1 MGELTKIMIT
11 KLPQVLSAQQ
21 VSSILQLIEHGH
33 FTSGKST
40 AGWHAKGVK
49 NNLQWQGESEL
60 NEQIQQG
67 MQGALT
73 QHPQFSR
80 AAYAK
85 SMMPFIISE
94 STLGGGYGN
103 HIDDALMAND
113 TVLRTDISCTVFLTA
128 PQDYAGG
135 ELVMNLSGM
144 EMAFK
149 LNAGDAII
157 YPSTTLHRV
166 NPVTSGSR
174 KVALTW
180 IESHIPQASQ
190 REILFDLDCARKDI
204 IKHHGKTD
212 AFDRITKTH
221 SNLLRQWAM
230 T

>member
-1 MGELTKIMIT
+1 MIT
-11 KLPQVLSAQQ
+11 KLAQVLTSQQ
-21 VSSILQLIEHGH
+21 VSSLLQLIEHGD
-33 FTSGKST
+33 FINGKST
-40 AGWHAKGVK
+40 AGWHAKEVK
-49 NNLQWQGESEL
+49 NNQQWQAEPEL
-60 NEQIQQG
+60 NEQIQQAL
-67 MQGALT
+67 QGTLT
-73 QHPQFSR
+73 QHPLFSG
-80 AAYAK
+80 ASYAK

-113 TVLRTDISCTVFLTA
+113 TVLRTDISCTVFLTP
-128 PQDYAGG
+128 PQDYEGG

-180 IESHIPQASQ
+180 IESHISRASQ
-190 REILFDLDCARKDI
+190 REMLFDLDCARKEIMKD
-204 IKHHGKTD
+204 HGKTD

-221 SNLLRQWAM
+221 ANLLRQWAR

>member
-1 MGELTKIMIT
+1 MIT

-21 VSSILQLIEHGH
+21 ISSIIQLVEHGD
-33 FTSGKST
+33 FIDGKST
-40 AGWHAKGVK
+40 AGWHAKAVK
-49 NNLQWQGESEL
+49 TNRQWQGEPEL

-73 QHPQFSR
+73 PHPLFSG
-80 AAYAK
+80 ATYAK

-113 TVLRTDISCTVFLTA
+113 SVLRTDISCTVFLT
-128 PQDYAGG
+128 PPEDYEGG

-174 KVALTW
+174 QVALTW

-190 REILFDLDCARKDI
+190 REMLFDLDTARKDI
-204 IKHHGKTD
+204 MEHQGKTD

-221 SNLLRQWAM
+221 ANLLRQWAM

>member
-1 MGELTKIMIT
+1 MIT

-21 VSSILQLIEHGH
+21 ISSIIQLVEHGD
-33 FTSGKST
+33 FIDGKST
-40 AGWHAKGVK
+40 AGWHAKAVK
-49 NNLQWQGESEL
+49 TNRQWQGEPEL

-73 QHPQFSR
+73 QHPLFSG
-80 AAYAK
+80 ATYAK

-113 TVLRTDISCTVFLTA
+113 TVLRTDISCTVFLT
-128 PQDYAGG
+128 PPEDYEGG

-190 REILFDLDCARKDI
+190 REMLFDLDTARKDI
-204 IKHHGKTD
+204 MEHHGKTD

-221 SNLLRQWAM
+221 ANLLRQWAM

>member
-1 MGELTKIMIT
+1 MIT

-21 VSSILQLIEHGH
+21 ISSIIQLVEHGD
-33 FTSGKST
+33 FIDGKIT
-40 AGWHAKGVK
+40 AGWHAKAVK
-49 NNLQWQGESEL
+49 TNRQWQGEPEL

-73 QHPQFSR
+73 QHPLFSG
-80 AAYAK
+80 ATYAK

-113 TVLRTDISCTVFLTA
+113 TVLRTDISCTVFLT
-128 PQDYAGG
+128 PPEDYEGG

-174 KVALTW
+174 QVALTW

-190 REILFDLDCARKDI
+190 REMLFDLDTARKDI
-204 IKHHGKTD
+204 MEHQGKTD

-221 SNLLRQWAM
+221 ANLLRQWAM

>member
-1 MGELTKIMIT
+1 MIT

-21 VSSILQLIEHGH
+21 ISSIIQLVEHGN
-33 FTSGKST
+33 FIDGKST
-40 AGWHAKGVK
+40 AGWHAKAVK
-49 NNLQWQGESEL
+49 TNRQWQGEPEL
-60 NEQIQQG
+60 IEQIQQG

-73 QHPQFSR
+73 QHPLFSG
-80 AAYAK
+80 ATYAK

-113 TVLRTDISCTVFLTA
+113 TVLRTDISCTVFLT
-128 PQDYAGG
+128 PPEDYEGG

-190 REILFDLDCARKDI
+190 REMLFDLDTARKDI
-204 IKHHGKTD
+204 MEHQGKTD

-221 SNLLRQWAM
+221 ANLLRQWAM

>member
-1 MGELTKIMIT
+1 MIT

-21 VSSILQLIEHGH
+21 ISSIIQLVEHGD
-33 FTSGKST
+33 FIDGKST
-40 AGWHAKGVK
+40 AGWHAKAVK
-49 NNLQWQGESEL
+49 TNRQWQGEPEL

-73 QHPQFSR
+73 QHPLFSG
-80 AAYAK
+80 ATYAK

-94 STLGGGYGN
+94 STLCGGYGN

-113 TVLRTDISCTVFLTA
+113 TVLRTDISCTVFLT
-128 PQDYAGG
+128 PPEDYEGG

-190 REILFDLDCARKDI
+190 REMLFDLDTARKDI
-204 IKHHGKTD
+204 IDHQGKTA
-212 AFDRITKTH
+212 AFDRITNTVA
-221 SNLLRQWAM
+221 NLLRQWAM

>member
-1 MGELTKIMIT
+1 MIT

-21 VSSILQLIEHGH
+21 ISSIIQLVEHGD
-33 FTSGKST
+33 FIDGKST
-40 AGWHAKGVK
+40 AGWHAQEVK
-49 NNLQWQGESEL
+49 TNRQWQGEPEL

-73 QHPQFSR
+73 QHPLFSG
-80 AAYAK
+80 ATYAK

-113 TVLRTDISCTVFLTA
+113 TVLRTDISCTVFLT
-128 PQDYAGG
+128 PPEDYEGG

-174 KVALTW
+174 QVALTW

-190 REILFDLDCARKDI
+190 REMLFDLDTARKDI
-204 IKHHGKTD
+204 MEHQGKTD

-221 SNLLRQWAM
+221 ANLLRQWAM

>member
-1 MGELTKIMIT
+1 MIT
-11 KLPQVLSAQQ
+11 KLPKVLSAQQ
-21 VSSILQLIEHGH
+21 VSSIIQLIEHGQ
-33 FTSGKST
+33 FINGQNT
-40 AGWHAKGVK
+40 AGWHAKTVK
-49 NNLQWQGESEL
+49 HNTQWQGESEL

-67 MQGALT
+67 IQAALV
-73 QHPQFSR
+73 QHSQFSG

-94 STLGGGYGN
+94 SALGGGYGD

-113 TVLRTDISCTVFLTA
+113 TILRTDISCTIFLTP
-128 PQDYAGG
+128 PQDYDGG
-135 ELVMNLSGM
+135 ELVMSLSGM
-144 EMAFK
+144 EMEFK

-180 IESHIPQASQ
+180 IESHIPQAYQ
-190 REILFDLDCARKDI
+190 REILFDLDCARKEI
-204 IKHHGKTD
+204 MERHGKTG

-221 SNLLRQWAM
+221 ANLLRQWAM

>member
-1 MGELTKIMIT
+1 MIT

-21 VSSILQLIEHGH
+21 ISSIIQLVEHGD
-33 FTSGKST
+33 FIDGKNT
-40 AGWHAKGVK
+40 AGWHAQEVK
-49 NNLQWQGESEL
+49 TNRQWQGEPEL

-73 QHPQFSR
+73 QHPLFSG
-80 AAYAK
+80 ATYAK

-113 TVLRTDISCTVFLTA
+113 TVLRTDISCTVFLT
-128 PQDYAGG
+128 PPEDYEGG

-190 REILFDLDCARKDI
+190 REMLFDLDTARKDI
-204 IKHHGKTD
+204 MEHQGKTD

-221 SNLLRQWAM
+221 ANLLRQWAM

>member
-1 MGELTKIMIT
+1 MIT

-21 VSSILQLIEHGH
+21 ISSIIQLVEHGD
-33 FTSGKST
+33 FIDGKST
-40 AGWHAKGVK
+40 AGWHAQEVK
-49 NNLQWQGESEL
+49 TNRQWQGEPEL

-73 QHPQFSR
+73 QHPLFSG
-80 AAYAK
+80 ATYAK

-113 TVLRTDISCTVFLTA
+113 TVLRTDISCTVFLT
-128 PQDYAGG
+128 PPEDYEGG

-190 REILFDLDCARKDI
+190 REMLFDLDTARKDI
-204 IKHHGKTD
+204 MEHQGKTD

-221 SNLLRQWAM
+221 ANLLRQWAM

>member
-1 MGELTKIMIT
+1 MIT

-21 VSSILQLIEHGH
+21 VSSILQLIEHGD
-33 FTSGKST
+33 FISGIDT
-40 AGWHAKGVK
+40 AGWHAKEVK
-49 NNLQWQGESEL
+49 NNQQWQGGSEL

-73 QHPQFSR
+73 QHPQFSG
-80 AAYAK
+80 ASYAK

-94 STLGGGYGN
+94 SALGGGYGN
-103 HIDDALMAND
+103 HIDDALMANE
-113 TVLRTDISCTVFLTA
+113 TVLRTDISCTVFLTS
-128 PQDYAGG
+128 PQEYEGG

-204 IKHHGKTD
+204 IEHYGKTD

-221 SNLLRQWAM
+221 ANLLRQWAM

>member
-1 MGELTKIMIT
+1 MIT

-21 VSSILQLIEHGH
+21 ISSIIQLVEHGD
-33 FTSGKST
+33 FIDGKNT
-40 AGWHAKGVK
+40 AGWHAKAVK
-49 NNLQWQGESEL
+49 TNRQWQGEPEL

-73 QHPQFSR
+73 QHPLFSG
-80 AAYAK
+80 ATYAK
-85 SMMPFIISE
+85 AMMPFIISE

-103 HIDDALMAND
+103 YIEDALMAND
-113 TVLRTDISCTVFLTA
+113 TVLRTDISCTVFLT
-128 PQDYAGG
+128 PPEDYQGG

-204 IKHHGKTD
+204 MEHHGKTG

-221 SNLLRQWAM
+221 ANLLRQWAM

>member
-1 MGELTKIMIT
+1 MIT

-21 VSSILQLIEHGH
+21 VSSILQLIEHGD
-33 FTSGKST
+33 FINGKNT
-40 AGWHAKGVK
+40 AGWHAKEVK
-49 NNLQWQGESEL
+49 NNQQWQAEPEL
-60 NEQIQQG
+60 NEQIQQAL
-67 MQGALT
+67 QGTLM
-73 QHPQFSR
+73 QHPQFSG

-85 SMMPFIISE
+85 AMMPFIISE
-94 STLGGGYGN
+94 SALGGGYGN
-103 HIDDALMAND
+103 HIDDALMVNE
-113 TVLRTDISCTVFLTA
+113 TVLRTDISCTVFLTP
-128 PQDYAGG
+128 PQDYEGG

-180 IESHIPQASQ
+180 IESHISQASQ

-204 IKHHGKTD
+204 IEHHGKTD

-221 SNLLRQWAM
+221 ANLLRQWAM

>member
-1 MGELTKIMIT
+1 MIT

-21 VSSILQLIEHGH
+21 ISSIIQLVEHGN
-33 FTSGKST
+33 FIDGKST
-40 AGWHAKGVK
+40 AGWHAKAVK
-49 NNLQWQGESEL
+49 TNRQWQGEPEL

-73 QHPQFSR
+73 QHPMFSG
-80 AAYAK
+80 ATYAK

-113 TVLRTDISCTVFLTA
+113 TVLRTDISCTVFLT
-128 PQDYAGG
+128 PPEDYEGG

-180 IESHIPQASQ
+180 IKSHIPQASQ
-190 REILFDLDCARKDI
+190 REMLFDLDTARKDI
-204 IKHHGKTD
+204 MEHQGKTD

-221 SNLLRQWAM
+221 ANLLRQWAM

>member
-1 MGELTKIMIT
+1 MIT

-21 VSSILQLIEHGH
+21 ISSIIQLVEHGD
-33 FTSGKST
+33 FIDGKST
-40 AGWHAKGVK
+40 AGWHAKAVK
-49 NNLQWQGESEL
+49 TNRQWQGEPEL

-73 QHPQFSR
+73 QHPLFSG
-80 AAYAK
+80 ATYAK

-113 TVLRTDISCTVFLTA
+113 TVLRTDISCTVFLT
-128 PQDYAGG
+128 PPEDYEGG

-174 KVALTW
+174 QVALTW

-190 REILFDLDCARKDI
+190 REMLFDLDTARKDI
-204 IKHHGKTD
+204 MEHQGKTD

-221 SNLLRQWAM
+221 ANLLRQWAM

>member
-1 MGELTKIMIT
+1 MIT

-21 VSSILQLIEHGH
+21 ISSIIQLVEHGN
-33 FTSGKST
+33 FIDGKST
-40 AGWHAKGVK
+40 AGWHAKAVK
-49 NNLQWQGESEL
+49 TNRQWQGEPEL

-73 QHPQFSR
+73 QHPLFSG
-80 AAYAK
+80 ATYAK

-113 TVLRTDISCTVFLTA
+113 TVLRTDISCTVFLT
-128 PQDYAGG
+128 PPEDYEGG

-190 REILFDLDCARKDI
+190 REMLFDLDTARKDI
-204 IKHHGKTD
+204 MEHQGKTD

-221 SNLLRQWAM
+221 ANLLRQWAM

>member
-1 MGELTKIMIT
+1 MIT

-21 VSSILQLIEHGH
+21 ISSIIQLVEHGD
-33 FTSGKST
+33 FIDGKST
-40 AGWHAKGVK
+40 AGWHAKAVK
-49 NNLQWQGESEL
+49 TNRQWQGEPEL

-73 QHPQFSR
+73 QHPLFSG
-80 AAYAK
+80 ATYAK

-113 TVLRTDISCTVFLTA
+113 TVLRTDISCTVFLT
-128 PQDYAGG
+128 PPEDYEGG

-190 REILFDLDCARKDI
+190 REMLFDLDTARKDI
-204 IKHHGKTD
+204 MEHQGKTD
-212 AFDRITKTH
+212 ALDRITKTH
-221 SNLLRQWAM
+221 ANLLRQWAM

>member
-1 MGELTKIMIT
+1 MIT

-21 VSSILQLIEHGH
+21 ISSIIQLVEHGD
-33 FTSGKST
+33 FIDGKST
-40 AGWHAKGVK
+40 AGWHAKAVK
-49 NNLQWQGESEL
+49 TNRQWQGEPEL

-73 QHPQFSR
+73 QHPLFSG
-80 AAYAK
+80 ATYAK

-113 TVLRTDISCTVFLTA
+113 TVLRTDISCTVFLT
-128 PQDYAGG
+128 PPEDYEGG

-190 REILFDLDCARKDI
+190 REMLFDLDTARKDI
-204 IKHHGKTD
+204 MEHQGKTD

-221 SNLLRQWAM
+221 ANLLRQWAM

>member
-1 MGELTKIMIT
+1 MIT

-21 VSSILQLIEHGH
+21 ISSIIQLVEHGD
-33 FTSGKST
+33 FIDGKST
-40 AGWHAKGVK
+40 AGWHAKAVK
-49 NNLQWQGESEL
+49 TNRQWQGEPEL

-73 QHPQFSR
+73 QHPLFSG
-80 AAYAK
+80 ATYAK

-113 TVLRTDISCTVFLTA
+113 TVLRTDISCTVFLT
-128 PQDYAGG
+128 PPEDYEGG

-149 LNAGDAII
+149 LNAGDAIS

-174 KVALTW
+174 QVALTW

-190 REILFDLDCARKDI
+190 REMLFDLDTARKDI
-204 IKHHGKTD
+204 MEHQGKTD

-221 SNLLRQWAM
+221 ANLLRQWAM

>member
-1 MGELTKIMIT
+1 MIT

-21 VSSILQLIEHGH
+21 ISSIIQLVEHGN
-33 FTSGKST
+33 FIDGKST
-40 AGWHAKGVK
+40 AGWHAKAVK
-49 NNLQWQGESEL
+49 TNRQWQGEPEL

-73 QHPQFSR
+73 QHPLFSG
-80 AAYAK
+80 ATYAK

-113 TVLRTDISCTVFLTA
+113 TVLRTDISCTVFLT
-128 PQDYAGG
+128 PPEDYEGG

-174 KVALTW
+174 QVALTW

-190 REILFDLDCARKDI
+190 REMLFDLDTARKDI
-204 IKHHGKTD
+204 MEHQGKTD

-221 SNLLRQWAM
+221 ANLLRQWAM

>member
-1 MGELTKIMIT
+1 MIT
-11 KLPQVLSAQQ
+11 KLPQVLSTQQ
-21 VSSILQLIEHGH
+21 VSSILQLIEHGD
-33 FTSGKST
+33 FINGKST
-40 AGWHAKGVK
+40 AGWHAKEVK
-49 NNLQWQGESEL
+49 KNLQWQGEPEL

-73 QHPQFSR
+73 QHPQFSG

-103 HIDDALMAND
+103 HIDDALMAHE
-113 TVLRTDISCTVFLTA
+113 TVLRTDISCTVFLTP
-128 PQDYAGG
+128 PQDYEGG

-204 IKHHGKTD
+204 IEQHGKTN

-221 SNLLRQWAM
+221 ANLLRQWAM